1 MAENQTKNYSSYVKE
16 VVQKN
21 FEIFTLKMS
30 FLNQKP
36 GRPKPNFGQHK
47 IDKSNMNIQ
56 FLNLPLPVL
65 SGPFLNRREPRDPQ

>member
-36 GRPKPNFGQHK
+36 TEMDDDPNP
-47 IDKSNMNIQ
+47 ILANT
-56 FLNLPLPVL
+56 
-65 SGPFLNRREPRDPQ
+65 R